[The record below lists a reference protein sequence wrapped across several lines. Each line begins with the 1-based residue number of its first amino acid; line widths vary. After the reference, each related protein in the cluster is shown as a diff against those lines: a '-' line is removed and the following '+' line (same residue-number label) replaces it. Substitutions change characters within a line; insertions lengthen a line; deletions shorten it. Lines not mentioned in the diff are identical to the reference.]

1 MALYIGG
8 TAVDAT
14 AAELNI
20 MDGVTSTA
28 AELNLLDGKSGVGP
42 ASIEMFYIASKAS
55 ESETLM
61 SYGAYLG
68 GGILTQG
75 SPDYPVLASGVAPIG
90 FSSMGEIYM
99 FWIKQDDTT
108 NGINCSLKWN
118 VAGDEEAHGA
128 VGQSAQG
135 LTEADSAENFA
146 SGIMYRAEV
155 GQDITIEE
163 SIAEG
168 DAFGLAAYNTA
179 ADDVVVVGFS
189 IVWNF

>member
-1 MALYIGG
+1 
-8 TAVDAT
+8 
-14 AAELNI
+14 
-20 MDGVTSTA
+20 
-28 AELNLLDGKSGVGP
+28 
-42 ASIEMFYIASKAS
+42 MFYIASKAS

-61 SYGAYLG
+61 SYGSYLG

-75 SPDYPVLASGVAPIG
+75 SPTDYPVLASGVAPIG
-90 FSSMGEIYM
+90 FSTMGEIYM

-118 VAGDEEAHGA
+118 VAGDGEAHGA
-128 VGQSAQG
+128 VGESAQG
-135 LTEADSAENFA
+135 LTEADSTEDFA

-155 GQDITIEE
+155 GQDITIDE

>member
-1 MALYIGG
+1 
-8 TAVDAT
+8 
-14 AAELNI
+14 
-20 MDGVTSTA
+20 
-28 AELNLLDGKSGVGP
+28 
-42 ASIEMFYIASKAS
+42 
-55 ESETLM
+55 
-61 SYGAYLG
+61 
-68 GGILTQG
+68 
-75 SPDYPVLASGVAPIG
+75 
-90 FSSMGEIYM
+90 M

-118 VAGDEEAHGA
+118 AAADGEAHGA
-128 VGQSAQG
+128 RGQSAQG
-135 LTEADSAENFA
+135 LTEADSTENFA

-155 GQDITIEE
+155 GQDITIDE